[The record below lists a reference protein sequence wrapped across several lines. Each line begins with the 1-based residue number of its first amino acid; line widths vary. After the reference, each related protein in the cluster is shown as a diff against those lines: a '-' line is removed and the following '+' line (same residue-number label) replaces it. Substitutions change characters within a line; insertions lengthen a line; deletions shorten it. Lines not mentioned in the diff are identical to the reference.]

1 MQLESGLSRRQLV
14 ALSTL
19 LSVGIAGCA
28 DGEQDD
34 AGESDAGDAID
45 DEATTDDEPDEDDE
59 EPPAEPEE
67 IVPEGQGPLEGPADD
82 EWTSEYVGYQNG
94 WLTYLVDGYHNRIPD
109 YSWAGYR
116 RSEAPIPDM
125 ETVKTIEPVAG
136 DNVDHIEAAVQEVRA
151 IIEEED
157 REHAALELAPG
168 EYRIAGPLSI
178 HGSGVV
184 VRGAGDGTDPAENTI
199 LTAYGQE
206 ESDPAPQTWLYP
218 FAIEFGGRD
227 RHGMPAAA
235 DSPEVEITTDLVRV
249 GERTFDV
256 ADASAFEE
264 GDHIAIYHPCT
275 RAWLDAV
282 DGGGT
287 ADDPEWDVDSQPI
300 YYSRHITAIDGDEI
314 TIDAPVYNH
323 LDRDLARSVIYRIDR
338 SGLHRE
344 MGLEDLRI
352 EMQATGDRQQHHNH
366 RFQGVRFQG
375 LEDGWARGCT
385 VTNFTLFGFCAE
397 GTDRLTIRDCRAV
410 APFSEI
416 TGGFRYNFSAQSNAQ
431 LILYEQCYAHRGR
444 HSFTANGQSTVSGFV
459 AKDVVVDQPV
469 SSCEPGHHRW
479 TQGALYDRYESI
491 GGVPE
496 GYSHRVHFGNRGSY
510 GSGHGWSAVHS
521 VAWNSDV
528 HEESGGM
535 LVEHPPTAQNYSI
548 GSRGPV
554 MSTGPFG
561 KPQGHI
567 EGHNEDGLWPD
578 SLFLAQLR
586 ARHARAELGDIPDDL
601 LTAADPSVRTRE
613 VDTEFFPVDPTLSVV
628 ALHTGDGEVEIE
640 AHLENEH
647 ERDYD
652 GVELRLILD
661 GPGTELVTE
670 PEAPT
675 RSTDGL
681 APADTVSASWTLDVI
696 APEESTSLDVTI
708 QATTI
713 VEESY
718 QRSWDTATV
727 RMIPADPE
735 PATFETDFG
744 DETVDEPPTD
754 WTPLL
759 GRHEDAW
766 LVTADAEAMGDQSIT
781 VSEAA
786 GSAFQPIAWDVLP
799 EPVRN
804 VEVLTR
810 VKVPATGD
818 AEHASARVYV
828 RSDFTAEDP
837 AGYYAELDP
846 VTNDGD
852 GEFGVFTAPEDEPV
866 RSESGVTGDTWYW
879 LRFQFD
885 ENEFQLRRWESGEAE
900 PDSWDLGWPAG
911 NFHTGSIA
919 LGAYSLPP
927 GTWPRFDVIA
937 VGVAGESPA
946 VPEED

>member
-1 MQLESGLSRRQLV
+1 MRSERGLSRRELV
-14 ALSTL
+14 ALGTL
-19 LSVGIAGCA
+19 LSIGIAGCA
-28 DGEQDD
+28 DDEPDRGD
-34 AGESDAGDAID
+34 GDA
-45 DEATTDDEPDEDDE
+45 TDDEDDQDAATDDDQEEVDE

-67 IVPEGQGPLEGPADD
+67 IIPEGEGPLEGPGDE
-82 EWTSEYVGYQNG
+82 EWTSEYVGFQDG

-116 RSEAPIPDM
+116 RSEAPIPDV

-136 DNVDHIEAAVQEVRA
+136 DNVGHIEAAVREVRA
-151 IIEEED
+151 ILDEED

-184 VRGAGDGTDPAENTI
+184 VRGAGDGSDPAENSI
-199 LTAYGQE
+199 LIAYGQE
-206 ESDPAPQTWLYP
+206 ESDPAPETWLYP
-218 FAIEFGGRD
+218 FAVEFGSRD
-227 RHGMPAAA
+227 RHGMPAAS

-249 GERTFDV
+249 GERTFEV
-256 ADASAFEE
+256 ADASAFAV

-275 RAWLDAV
+275 REWLDAV

-287 ADDPEWDVDSQPI
+287 ADEPAWDVDSRPI
-300 YYSRHITAIDGDEI
+300 YYSRRVEAVDGDEI

-323 LDRDLARSVIYRIDR
+323 LDRDLAQSVIYRIDR
-338 SGLHRE
+338 SGLARE

-352 EMQATGDRQQHHNH
+352 EMQATGNRQQEHTH
-366 RFQGVRFQG
+366 RFQGIRFQG

-397 GTDRLTIRDCRAV
+397 GSERITVRDCRAA

-416 TGGFRYNFSAQSNAQ
+416 TGGFRYNFSAQPNAQ

-528 HEESGGM
+528 HEESRGM
-535 LVEHPPTAQNYSI
+535 LVEEPPTAQNYSI

-554 MSTGPFG
+554 MSSGPFG

-567 EGHNEDGLWPD
+567 EGHDEDGLWPD

-586 ARHARAELGDIPDDL
+586 ARHARAELGDIPADI
-601 LTAADPSVRTRE
+601 LTAAEPTVRTRE
-613 VDTEFFPVDPTLSVV
+613 VDAAFFPVDPTLSVT

-640 AHLENEH
+640 ARLENEH
-647 ERDYD
+647 ERDYE
-652 GVELRLILD
+652 GVELKLIL
-661 GPGTELVTE
+661 GGRGTELITE
-670 PEAPT
+670 PEDPT
-675 RSTDGL
+675 LSADELPSGDTTST
-681 APADTVSASWTLDVI
+681 SWTLEVNEP
-696 APEESTSLDVTI
+696 PEPTAIEVTI

-713 VEESY
+713 VDGSH
-718 QRSWDTATV
+718 QRSWDTSTV

-735 PATFETDFG
+735 PATFRTDFA
-744 DETVDEPPTD
+744 DETVDEPPGD

-759 GRHEDAW
+759 GRHEESWIVTDDAREGKAIT
-766 LVTADAEAMGDQSIT
+766 LADD
-781 VSEAA
+781 A
-786 GSAFQPIAWDVLP
+786 GSAFQPITWDVLP
-799 EPVRN
+799 DPVRN

-810 VKVPATGD
+810 VKLPAVDD
-818 AEHASARVYV
+818 ANRASARVYV
-828 RSDFTAEDP
+828 RSDFDGEDP
-837 AGYYAELDP
+837 VGYYAELDP
-846 VTNDGD
+846 VANDGE
-852 GEFGVFTAPEDEPV
+852 GEFGVYTAPADDAV
-866 RSESGVTGDTWYW
+866 RTESGVSDDTWYW

-885 ENEFQLRRWESGEAE
+885 ENEFQLRRWEDGEAE

-911 NFHTGSIA
+911 DFHTGSVA
-919 LGAYSLPP
+919 FGAYSLPP
-927 GTWPRFDVIA
+927 GTWPVFDVVA
-937 VGVAGESPA
+937 VGVGGESP
-946 VPEED
+946 ETS